1 MTFCVFFFRVDTGT
15 SKYTYM
21 YTIPE
26 ESRYKG
32 WDFPNPMLFD
42 PGDGIFRPS
51 LLRMIGKGGRI
62 LRVTPLKIKMEPKN
76 EGYVHPSCVFIGP
89 FIGF

>member
-1 MTFCVFFFRVDTGT
+1 MCVCVWSRCPGAWGLIQIFFGDFLLGIFHVDTGT

-42 PGDGIFRPS
+42 
-51 LLRMIGKGGRI
+51 LEM
-62 LRVTPLKIKMEPKN
+62 
-76 EGYVHPSCVFIGP
+76 
-89 FIGF
+89 GFFDHHSYE